1 MIGRGQTRYKLT
13 MQTLSSKYTFFYK
26 FIFILIW
33 FFGFALGT
41 REVLFIDPQF
51 DSQWTQYLLA
61 WLLITLFIFFAT
73 GSIKSVS
80 LDREK
85 KQLVVSNYI
94 KTETINFSEIIAV
107 DGSSLLSPKLVW
119 VILKKKSQFGRKI
132 SLMPAHRPARSIGKH
147 PLVMELHEELNISH
161 LVVQPSDKQGTGK

>member
-1 MIGRGQTRYKLT
+1 

-26 FIFILIW
+26 YIFIFIW

-41 REVLFIDPQF
+41 SGVLFIDPQF
-51 DSQWTQYLLA
+51 DSQWTQYFLA

-73 GSIKSVS
+73 GSIKSVC

-85 KQLVVSNYI
+85 NQLIVSNYI
-94 KTETINFSEIIAV
+94 KTETINCSHIIAV

-119 VILKKKSQFGRKI
+119 VNLEKKSPFGRKI
-132 SLMPAHRPARSIGKH
+132 SFMPAHRPTRSIGKH
-147 PLVMELHEELNISH
+147 PLVMELREEFKISH
-161 LVVQPSDKQGTGK
+161 LAD